1 MLACTIFSVI
11 HKHHHYK
18 HSSQGDYN
26 SVVPDAYHDK
36 IKIPLHALTPGAY
49 KGKERST
56 ASKHKFRQLTGR
68 QVFTSCQL
76 M

>member
-56 ASKHKFRQLTGR
+56 AVYPNINSATLRRQILPY
-68 QVFTSCQL
+68 
-76 M
+76 